1 MPYTSLVE
9 AFNQKNQFELDTD
22 KLMQQV
28 RYAMSRE
35 GAERDLALK
44 NLIKF
49 NFAED
54 AAKYEPER
62 QQKKLFQIQAGIDLS
77 YDQMIAFSKMADIP
91 QFFDEYVNIVSEMVK
106 SVDPSYEIKPFFG
119 LNKEEAV
126 ELHLGALDSFSR
138 RDSRRYQLF
147 ELYGLDEGMKDIE
160 AVKKR
165 CARIANYSFSKADE
179 NLRGLLHETYI
190 SRAIVAEEL
199 SSKGF
204 FWKLWHRSETKAMRN
219 FIKAADAALKE
230 AGFPESE
237 KQVAEDSYKRGA
249 AYDDERKQTEKRAV
263 EKFASV
269 KTEKQEKK
277 VDADKNKDA
286 ELAEE
291 ATQDVLEQFFQIG
304 FRPSAD
310 TEKFKEQRLI
320 ANQLSKV
327 FVKDNKDLSADAKQ
341 VFLKNMEKMKAMK
354 TYHEQPSEE
363 ARQAIHDEMI
373 AGFEKIESSL
383 IEKFPNYQPVTTEQI
398 DAAMNVKEPVAVDLG
413 ESKGNVQV
421 SKPIK
426 EAPAVSKDNVQKV

>member
-62 QQKKLFQIQAGIDLS
+62 QQKKLFQIQAGLDLS
-77 YDQMIAFSKMADIP
+77 YDQMIAFGKMADIP

-106 SVDPSYEIKPFFG
+106 SVDPSYEIKPLFG
-119 LNKEEAV
+119 LNKEETV

-147 ELYGLDEGMKDIE
+147 ELYGLDEGLKDIE
-160 AVKKR
+160 EVKKR
-165 CARIANYSFSKADE
+165 CARIGNYSFSKTDE
-179 NLRGLLHETYI
+179 SLRGLLHETYI

-219 FIKAADAALKE
+219 FIKVADAALKE

-237 KQVAEDSYKRGA
+237 KQVAEESYKRGA
-249 AYDDERKQTEKRAV
+249 AYDEERKQTEKRAA

-269 KTEKQEKK
+269 KTEKK
-277 VDADKNKDA
+277 VDVDKNKDA
-286 ELAEE
+286 EIAEE

-304 FRPSAD
+304 FRPSED
-310 TEKFKEQRLI
+310 IEKFKEQRLI

-363 ARQAIHDEMI
+363 ARQARQDELI
-373 AGFEKIESSL
+373 VGFEKIERSL
-383 IEKFPNYQPVTTEQI
+383 KEKFPNYQPVTTEQI
-398 DAAMNVKEPVAVDLG
+398 DEAMNVKESVAVDLG
-413 ESKGNVQV
+413 EEKGNVQV
-421 SKPIK
+421 SEPIK
-426 EAPAVSKDNVQKV
+426 EAYENVINNEPLAK